1 MIFNENI
8 YYKKLNI
15 YNSVCQSGLLTLFVK
30 WETIFMSRK
39 NAILM
44 LLFAGVLWSL
54 GGLLIKSIPWHPLA
68 ISGLRGGIAAIV
80 IYAFS
85 KDRKIIITY
94 EKLFAACLYTL
105 VVTLFVVANKLTTAG
120 NAILLQYTAPVYV
133 ALFGYMFLG
142 EKSTFIDW
150 ITIFI
155 LLGGLTLFFLDDLS
169 FDGYLGN
176 ALAILSGMSFAAL
189 TISLRK
195 QKNHNPSDSILLGN
209 ILTLIIGLPLIISE
223 TSFNLHSI
231 ILILILGTIQLGV
244 PYILYTTAI
253 KHVTALDAIIFPVV
267 EPILNPILVFFILGE
282 TLGPW
287 AFLGGALV
295 LGSVV
300 LRGLLK
306 K

>member
-8 YYKKLNI
+8 YIKKLNI
-15 YNSVCQSGLLTLFVK
+15 YYSVCQSGLLTLFVK

-94 EKLFAACLYTL
+94 EKLFAACFYTL

-195 QKNHNPSDSILLGN
+195 QKNHNPSDSVLLGN

>member
-8 YYKKLNI
+8 YHKKLNI
-15 YNSVCQSGLLTLFVK
+15 YYSVCQSGLLTLFVK

-306 K
+306 E

>member
-1 MIFNENI
+1 MHNKILE
-8 YYKKLNI
+8 
-15 YNSVCQSGLLTLFVK
+15 
-30 WETIFMSRK
+30 RK
-39 NAILM
+39 NAIV
-44 LLFAGVLWSL
+44 LLLVAGAMWSL

-68 ISGLRGGIAAIV
+68 ISGMRGGIAAIV

-85 KDRKIIITY
+85 KDKKIIITFD
-94 EKLFAACLYTL
+94 KILAACFYTL
-105 VVTLFVVANKLTTAG
+105 VVTLFVVSNKLTTAG

-150 ITIFI
+150 VTILI
-155 LLGGLTLFFLDDLS
+155 LLVGLTLFFLDDLS

-176 ALAILSGMSFAAL
+176 AIAILSGMSFAAL
-189 TISLRK
+189 TITLRK
-195 QKNHNPSDSILLGN
+195 QKDNNPSDSILLGN
-209 ILTLIIGLPLIISE
+209 ILTLMIGLPVIVSE

-231 ILILILGTIQLGV
+231 ILVLVLGIIQLGV
-244 PYILYTTAI
+244 PYIFYTTAI
-253 KHVTALDAIIFPVV
+253 KHVTALDAIIFPVI

-282 TLGPW
+282 ALGPW
-287 AFLGGALV
+287 AFLGGSLV

-300 LRGLLK
+300 FRGLLK

>member
-1 MIFNENI
+1 MHNKILE
-8 YYKKLNI
+8 KKYAI
-15 YNSVCQSGLLTLFVK
+15 ILLLV
-30 WETIFMSRK
+30 
-39 NAILM
+39 
-44 LLFAGVLWSL
+44 AGAMWSL

-68 ISGLRGGIAAIV
+68 ISGMRGGIAALV

-85 KDRKIIITY
+85 KDKKIIITFD
-94 EKLFAACLYTL
+94 KILAACFYTL
-105 VVTLFVVANKLTTAG
+105 VVTLFVISNKLTTAG

-150 ITIFI
+150 ITILI

-176 ALAILSGMSFAAL
+176 TLAILSGMSFAAL
-189 TISLRK
+189 TITLRK
-195 QKNHNPSDSILLGN
+195 QKDNNPSDSILLGN
-209 ILTLIIGLPLIISE
+209 ILTLIIGLPIIISE

-231 ILILILGTIQLGV
+231 ILILILGIIQLGI
-244 PYILYTTAI
+244 PYIFYTTAI
-253 KHVTALDAIIFPVV
+253 KHVTALDAIIFPII

-282 TLGPW
+282 ALGPW
-287 AFLGGALV
+287 AFLGGLLV

-300 LRGLLK
+300 FRGLLK

>member
-1 MIFNENI
+1 MTFNKNFNPN
-8 YYKKLNI
+8 KLNI
-15 YNSVCQSGLLTLFVK
+15 NYGVCQSGLLTLFVK

-94 EKLFAACLYTL
+94 EKLFAAFFYTL

-231 ILILILGTIQLGV
+231 ILILILGIIQLGV

>member
-1 MIFNENI
+1 VHNKILE
-8 YYKKLNI
+8 
-15 YNSVCQSGLLTLFVK
+15 
-30 WETIFMSRK
+30 RK
-39 NAILM
+39 NAIV
-44 LLFAGVLWSL
+44 LLLVAGAMWSL

-68 ISGLRGGIAAIV
+68 ISGMRGGIAAIV

-85 KDRKIIITY
+85 KDKKIIITFD
-94 EKLFAACLYTL
+94 KILAACFYTL
-105 VVTLFVVANKLTTAG
+105 VVTLFVISNKLTTAG

-142 EKSTFIDW
+142 EKSNLIDW

-155 LLGGLTLFFLDDLS
+155 LLGGLALFFLDDLS

-176 ALAILSGMSFAAL
+176 AFAILSGMSFAAL

-195 QKNHNPSDSILLGN
+195 QKDNNPSDSILLGN
-209 ILTLIIGLPLIISE
+209 ILTLIIGLPIIISE
-223 TSFNLHSI
+223 TSFNLHST
-231 ILILILGTIQLGV
+231 ILILVLGIIQLGV
-244 PYILYTTAI
+244 PYIFYTTAI
-253 KHVTALDAIIFPVV
+253 KHVTALDAIIFPVI

-282 TLGPW
+282 ALGPW

-300 LRGLLK
+300 FRGLLK

>member
-1 MIFNENI
+1 MTFNKNI
-8 YYKKLNI
+8 DPYKLNI
-15 YNSVCQSGLLTLFVK
+15 YYGVCQSGLLTLFYK
-30 WETIFMSRK
+30 CETIFMSRK

-85 KDRKIIITY
+85 KDKKIIITY
-94 EKLFAACLYTL
+94 EKLLTACFYTL

-133 ALFGYMFLG
+133 ALFGYVFLG

-150 ITIFI
+150 ITILI
-155 LLGGLTLFFLDDLS
+155 LLGGLTLFFFDDLN
-169 FDGYLGN
+169 FDGYMGN
-176 ALAILSGMSFAAL
+176 FLAILSGMSFAAL
-189 TISLRK
+189 TILLRK
-195 QKNHNPSDSILLGN
+195 QKDDNPSDSILLGN
-209 ILTLIIGLPLIISE
+209 VLTLIISLPIIITE
-223 TSFNLHSI
+223 TSYNMHSMV
-231 ILILILGTIQLGV
+231 LILVLGIVQLGV
-244 PYILYTTAI
+244 PYIFYTIAI
-253 KHVTALDAIIFPVV
+253 KHVTALDAIIFPVI

-282 TLGPW
+282 ALGPW
-287 AFLGGALV
+287 AFLGGSLV

-300 LRGLLK
+300 FRGLLNK
-306 K
+306 

>member
-8 YYKKLNI
+8 YHKKLNI
-15 YNSVCQSGLLTLFVK
+15 YYSVCQSGLLTLFVK

-155 LLGGLTLFFLDDLS
+155 LLGGLTLFFLDELS

-231 ILILILGTIQLGV
+231 ILILILGIIQLGV

>member
-8 YYKKLNI
+8 YIKKLNI
-15 YNSVCQSGLLTLFVK
+15 YYSVCQSGLLTLFVK

-94 EKLFAACLYTL
+94 EKLFAACFYTL

-253 KHVTALDAIIFPVV
+253 KHVTALDAIIFPVI

>member
-1 MIFNENI
+1 
-8 YYKKLNI
+8 
-15 YNSVCQSGLLTLFVK
+15 
-30 WETIFMSRK
+30 MSRK

-94 EKLFAACLYTL
+94 EKLFAACFYTL

>member
-8 YYKKLNI
+8 YHKKLNI
-15 YNSVCQSGLLTLFVK
+15 YYSVCQSGLLTLFVK

-306 K
+306 A

>member
-1 MIFNENI
+1 MN
-8 YYKKLNI
+8 
-15 YNSVCQSGLLTLFVK
+15 
-30 WETIFMSRK
+30 RK

-80 IYAFS
+80 IYVYS

-94 EKLFAACLYTL
+94 EKLFAACFYTL

-155 LLGGLTLFFLDDLS
+155 LLIGLTLFFLDDLS

-176 ALAILSGMSFAAL
+176 ALAIISGMSFAAL

-195 QKNHNPSDSILLGN
+195 QKNYNPSDSILLGN
-209 ILTLIIGLPLIISE
+209 ILTLIIGLPFIISE

-231 ILILILGTIQLGV
+231 ILILVLGIIQLGV
-244 PYILYTTAI
+244 PYIFYTTAI
-253 KHVTALDAIIFPVV
+253 KHVTALDAIIFPVI

-282 TLGPW
+282 ALGPW
-287 AFLGGALV
+287 AFLGGFLV
-295 LGSVV
+295 LASVV
-300 LRGLLK
+300 FRGLLNK
-306 K
+306 

>member
-8 YYKKLNI
+8 YHKKLNI
-15 YNSVCQSGLLTLFVK
+15 YHSVCQSGLLTLFVK

>member
-8 YYKKLNI
+8 YHKKLNI
-15 YNSVCQSGLLTLFVK
+15 YYSVCQSGLLTLFVK

-231 ILILILGTIQLGV
+231 ILILVLGTIQLGV

>member
-8 YYKKLNI
+8 YIKKLNI
-15 YNSVCQSGLLTLFVK
+15 YYSVCQSGLLTLFVK

>member
-8 YYKKLNI
+8 YHKKLNI
-15 YNSVCQSGLLTLFVK
+15 YYSVCQSGLLTLFVK

-94 EKLFAACLYTL
+94 EKLFAACFYTL

-306 K
+306 A

>member
-1 MIFNENI
+1 LIFNENI
-8 YYKKLNI
+8 YHKKLNI

-231 ILILILGTIQLGV
+231 ILILILGIIQLGV

>member
-1 MIFNENI
+1 MHNKILE
-8 YYKKLNI
+8 
-15 YNSVCQSGLLTLFVK
+15 
-30 WETIFMSRK
+30 RK
-39 NAILM
+39 NAIV
-44 LLFAGVLWSL
+44 LLLVAGAMWSL

-68 ISGLRGGIAAIV
+68 ISGMRGGIAAIV

-85 KDRKIIITY
+85 KDKKIIITFD
-94 EKLFAACLYTL
+94 KILAACFYTL
-105 VVTLFVVANKLTTAG
+105 VVTLFVVSNKLTTAG

-150 ITIFI
+150 ITILI

-176 ALAILSGMSFAAL
+176 TIAILSGMSFAAL
-189 TISLRK
+189 TITLRK
-195 QKNHNPSDSILLGN
+195 QKDNNPSDSILLGN
-209 ILTLIIGLPLIISE
+209 ILTLIIGLPVIMSE

-231 ILILILGTIQLGV
+231 ILILVLGIIQLGV
-244 PYILYTTAI
+244 PYIFYTTAI
-253 KHVTALDAIIFPVV
+253 KHVTALDAIIFPVI

-282 TLGPW
+282 ALGPW
-287 AFLGGALV
+287 AFLGGSLV

-300 LRGLLK
+300 FRGLLK

>member
-1 MIFNENI
+1 MHNKILE
-8 YYKKLNI
+8 
-15 YNSVCQSGLLTLFVK
+15 
-30 WETIFMSRK
+30 RK
-39 NAILM
+39 NAIV
-44 LLFAGVLWSL
+44 LLLVAGAMWSL

-68 ISGLRGGIAAIV
+68 ISGMRGGIAAIV

-85 KDRKIIITY
+85 KDKKIIITFD
-94 EKLFAACLYTL
+94 KILAACFYTL
-105 VVTLFVVANKLTTAG
+105 VVTLFVISNKLTTAG

-142 EKSTFIDW
+142 EKSNLIDW

-155 LLGGLTLFFLDDLS
+155 LLGGLALFFLDDLS

-176 ALAILSGMSFAAL
+176 AFAILSGMSFAAL

-195 QKNHNPSDSILLGN
+195 QKDNNPSDSILLGN
-209 ILTLIIGLPLIISE
+209 ILTLIIGLPIIISE
-223 TSFNLHSI
+223 TSFNLHST
-231 ILILILGTIQLGV
+231 ILILVLGIIQLGV
-244 PYILYTTAI
+244 PYIFYTTAI
-253 KHVTALDAIIFPVV
+253 KHVTALDAIIFPVI

-282 TLGPW
+282 ALGPW

-300 LRGLLK
+300 FRGLLK